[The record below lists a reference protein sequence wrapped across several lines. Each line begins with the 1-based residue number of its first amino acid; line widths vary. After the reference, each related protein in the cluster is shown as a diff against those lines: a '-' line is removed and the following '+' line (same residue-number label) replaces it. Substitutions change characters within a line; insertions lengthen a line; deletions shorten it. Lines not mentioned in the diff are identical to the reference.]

1 MKEFQQR
8 NKFKKIFLS
17 RPVFALFLCVAV
29 LLTISTFKMYKKA
42 NDAVQRNEIIENELL
57 NLEKRRK
64 ELEANVNRLRTRS
77 GIEEELRKRF
87 QVKKPG
93 EEYIILLEEEGIVP
107 IEPQKEP
114 SVLTKIL
121 NFFR

>member
-121 NFFR
+121 NFFI